1 MKLAKC
7 LETNMFYAIKI
18 IKRHKVEHIN
28 LAAFKKILNNEV
40 HLLKSMKHSN
50 IIKLVEFNC
59 EGEVLIKPNAKAIQ
73 IFFIVL
79 ELVE

>member
-1 MKLAKC
+1 
-7 LETNMFYAIKI
+7 MFYAIKI
-18 IKRHKVEHIN
+18 IKRHKVEQIN

-59 EGEVLIKPNAKAIQ
+59 EGEVLIKTNGKAI
-73 IFFIVL
+73 
-79 ELVE
+79 